1 MNVIMDEIL
10 VEEYRGEL
18 LECVHRGYVC
28 CVNEDGRVIY
38 SIGDPEFVTYMRS
51 SAKPI
56 QAIPLIKRGIDI
68 KYNLSD
74 KEITVMTGSHRAESF
89 HVTALESIMDKV
101 QITEEELICLP
112 TYPLSMNAK
121 EEILKNGGEKRR
133 IYHNCSGK
141 HMGILTLCT
150 DMNCDKREY
159 WNINS
164 PAQQEILSYISMI
177 SEYPREYI
185 KIGTD
190 GCGVPVFAM
199 PMKNLAMAYMKMACP
214 YTIGDELTRDA
225 VIKITKLM
233 NENYEMVS
241 GTDLICSLLLMDNNI
256 VAKGGA
262 KGVYCFGLRD
272 ERLGFSIKIID
283 GSEEEWPLIV
293 ASILE
298 QINYKNKDT
307 IDRLKR
313 VFPRV
318 IVNDNNKEVGESIV
332 RFKL

>member
-18 LECVHRGYVC
+18 LECVHRGYIC
-28 CVNEDGRVIY
+28 CVNEDGQVVY

-56 QAIPLIKRGIDI
+56 QAIPLIKRGIDT

-74 KEITVMTGSHRAESF
+74 KEITVMTGSHRAELF

-101 QITEEELICLP
+101 QIAEDELICLP

-121 EEILKNGGEKRR
+121 EEVLRNGGEKRR

-164 PAQQEILSYISMI
+164 PAQQEILSHISMM
-177 SEYPREYI
+177 SEYPREQI

-214 YTIGDELTRDA
+214 NTITDGLTRDA
-225 VIKITKLM
+225 VIKLTKLM

-318 IVNDNNKEVGESIV
+318 IVNDNNKEVGESIL

>member
-10 VEEYRGEL
+10 IEEYRGEL
-18 LECVHRGYVC
+18 LECVHRGYIC
-28 CVNEDGRVIY
+28 CVNEDGQVVY
-38 SIGDPEFVTYMRS
+38 SIGDPGFVTFMRS

-56 QAIPLIKRGIDI
+56 QAIPLIKRGIDT
-68 KYNLSD
+68 KYNLSN
-74 KEITVMTGSHRAESF
+74 KEITVMTGSHRAEPF

-101 QITEEELICLP
+101 KIDEDELICLP

-121 EEILKNGGEKRR
+121 EEILRNGGEKRR

-164 PAQQEILSYISMI
+164 PAQQEILSHISMM
-177 SEYPREYI
+177 SEYPREQI

-214 YTIGDELTRDA
+214 DTIGDEITRDA
-225 VIKITKLM
+225 VIKLTKLM

-241 GTDLICSLLLMDNNI
+241 GTDLICSLLLMDDNI

>member
-1 MNVIMDEIL
+1 MNIIMDEIL

-18 LECVHRGYVC
+18 LECVHRGYIC
-28 CVNEDGRVIY
+28 CVNEDGQVVY
-38 SIGDPEFVTYMRS
+38 SIGDPGFVTFMRS

-56 QAIPLIKRGIDI
+56 QAIPLIKRGIDT

-74 KEITVMTGSHRAESF
+74 KEITVMTGSHRAEPF

-101 QITEEELICLP
+101 QIDEDELICLP

-121 EEILKNGGEKRR
+121 EEILRNGGEKRR

-159 WNINS
+159 WNTNS
-164 PAQQEILSYISMI
+164 PAQQEILSHISMM
-177 SEYPREYI
+177 SEYPREQI

-214 YTIGDELTRDA
+214 DTIVDRLTRDA
-225 VIKITKLM
+225 VIKLTKLM